1 MTDAETDRPKL
12 WILANWGTAVG
23 VVVLAFALGFVLQW
37 GLAPATP
44 EGAAKG
50 GTGTPP
56 AAAAAKVWS
65 CPMHPQVRQDEPGT
79 CPICGMPLALLKSG
93 AGKSG
98 DPRRI
103 TFSENAKALMR
114 VRTVAVERRPVT
126 ADVRMVGKI
135 DYDET
140 RLAYI
145 TSWMPGRLDRLFV
158 DYTGIPVRKGDH
170 MVEIYSPDLLAAQ
183 EEFLQTRKAREALQ
197 DSDPP
202 LVRDSVEATF
212 HATREK
218 LRLLGLTAEQLDQLV
233 RRGKASDRLTIY
245 APAGGIV
252 IDKAAQQGMYVQTG
266 TRIYTIADLSKVW
279 VRLDAYESDLAWLR
293 YGQKV
298 EFTTE
303 SLPGRT
309 FRGMISFIDPV
320 LTERTRTV
328 RIRVNA
334 ANSDGALKPGMFV
347 RAVVRSQI
355 AAGGKVMEADL
366 AGKWI
371 SPMHPEII
379 KDGPGKCDVCGMPL
393 VRAESLGYVGPGAGK
408 QEAPLVIPVSA
419 ALRTGKRAIVY
430 VEVPDA
436 DVPTYEMR
444 VVTLGPRAGDDYLVS
459 DGLVEGEQ
467 VVVQGNFRIDSERQI
482 QALPSM
488 MDREGVGAA
497 EHAHHGAGKP
507 KRPRTILVVP
517 EAFRAQFAK
526 VFDSYFAASDALAGD
541 DFEKA
546 LAASKAIRKALQAVD
561 AAVLDEQ
568 ARGNWQAH
576 AEIFAKLLDGAAA
589 AKGIEPLRGD
599 FALLS
604 DQMMVLASTF
614 GPPGRTIYQIRCPMA
629 FNNRG
634 ATWLQADQEVRNPY
648 FGASMLRCG
657 GVIDTL
663 APPAESDDPK
673 PPTEGADDRHR
684 HP

>member
-1 MTDAETDRPKL
+1 MTGGETDRPKL
-12 WILANWGTAVG
+12 WILTNRGTALG
-23 VVVLAFALGFVLQW
+23 VAVLAFALGFVLHW

-44 EGAAKG
+44 EGGAE
-50 GTGTPP
+50 TQP
-56 AAAAAKVWS
+56 AAAAQVWS
-65 CPMHPQVRQDEPGT
+65 CPMHAQIRQGEPGT
-79 CPICGMPLALLKSG
+79 CSICGMPLVLQKSG
-93 AGKSG
+93 APKSS

-140 RLAYI
+140 RLAHI

-158 DYTGIPVRKGDH
+158 DYTGIPVRTGDH

-183 EEFLQTRKAREALQ
+183 VEFLQARKAREALQ
-197 DSDPP
+197 DSDPA
-202 LVRDSVEATF
+202 LIRDSVEATF
-212 HATREK
+212 DATREK

-233 RRGKASDRLTIY
+233 QRGKASDRMTLY

-266 TRIYTIADLSKVW
+266 TRIYTIADLSKIW
-279 VRLDAYESDLAWLR
+279 VRLDAYESDLAWVR

-328 RIRVNA
+328 RIRVSA

-371 SPMHPEII
+371 SPMHPEVI
-379 KDGPGKCDVCGMPL
+379 KDGPGRCDVCGMPL

-408 QEAPLVIPVSA
+408 QQAPLVIPVSA

-430 VEVPDA
+430 VDVPDT

-444 VVTLGPRAGDDYLVS
+444 EVTLGPRAGEDYLVS

-482 QALPSM
+482 QHLPSM

-497 EHAHHGAGKP
+497 GHAHHGGAAPKP
-507 KRPRTILVVP
+507 PGAVLVVP
-517 EAFRAQFAK
+517 EAFRTQFAK
-526 VFDSYFAASDALAGD
+526 GFDSYFAAGDALAGD
-541 DFEKA
+541 DFAKA
-546 LAASKAIRKALQAVD
+546 LAAVGDMRKNLEAVD
-561 AAVLDEQ
+561 AGGLSGQ
-568 ARGNWQAH
+568 AKDNWQAH
-576 AEIFAKLLDGAAA
+576 AGIVAKLLDGAAA
-589 AKGIEPLRGD
+589 AEGIEPLRGD

-604 DQMMVLASTF
+604 DQMMVLASLF

-634 ATWLQADQEVRNPY
+634 ATWLQADPNVRNPY

-657 GVIDTL
+657 GVIETL
-663 APPAESDDPK
+663 ALPAESDDPK
-673 PPTEGADDRHR
+673 APTPGADDHGPRHE
-684 HP
+684 

>member
-1 MTDAETDRPKL
+1 MD
-12 WILANWGTAVG
+12 
-23 VVVLAFALGFVLQW
+23 LGLQ
-37 GLAPATP
+37 
-44 EGAAKG
+44 EGSAAK
-50 GTGTPP
+50 P
-56 AAAAAKVWS
+56 S
-65 CPMHPQVRQDEPGT
+65 D
-79 CPICGMPLALLKSG
+79 S
-93 AGKSG
+93 
-98 DPRRI
+98 RRI

-114 VRTVAVERRPVT
+114 VRTVAVERKPVT

-140 RLAYI
+140 RLATI

-158 DYTGIPVRKGDH
+158 DYTGIPVRTGDH

-183 EEFLQTRKAREALQ
+183 EEFLQARKARDALQ

-202 LVRDSVEATF
+202 LIRDSVEATLD
-212 HATREK
+212 ATREK
-218 LRLLGLTAEQLDQLV
+218 LRLLGLTAEQIDELV
-233 RRGKASDRLTIY
+233 KRGKASDRLTIY

-252 IDKAAQQGMYVQTG
+252 IDKSAQQGMYVNTG

-328 RIRVNA
+328 RIRVSA
-334 ANSDGALKPGMFV
+334 ANADGALKPGMFV

-371 SPMHPEII
+371 SPMHPEVI

-393 VRAESLGYVGPGAGK
+393 VRAESLGYVGVDAGT
-408 QEAPLVIPVSA
+408 QQAPLVIPVSA

-430 VEVPDA
+430 VDVPDA

-444 VVTLGPRAGDDYLVS
+444 EVTLGPRAGDDYLVS
-459 DGLVEGEQ
+459 DGLAEGEQ
-467 VVVQGNFRIDSERQI
+467 VVTQGNFRIDSERQI
-482 QALPSM
+482 RALPSM

-497 EHAHHGAGKP
+497 GHAHHGGAGP
-507 KRPRTILVVP
+507 KAPRAIPVVP
-517 EAFRAQFAK
+517 EAFRAQLTK
-526 VFDSYFAASDALAGD
+526 LFDGYFAAGDALAGD
-541 DFEKA
+541 DFAQA
-546 LAASKAIRKALQAVD
+546 LTAVGEIRNSLQAVD
-561 AAVLDEQ
+561 PGSLNGQ
-568 ARGNWQAH
+568 ARDNWRAH
-576 AEIFAKLLDGAAA
+576 AEIVATLLDGAAA

-604 DQMMVLASTF
+604 DQMAVLASTF

-634 ATWLQADQEVRNPY
+634 AAWLQADREVRNPY

-657 GVIDTL
+657 SVIDTFTPAARSDEL
-663 APPAESDDPK
+663 RPPSK
-673 PPTEGADDRHR
+673 GADDRHR